1 MQPESP
7 FRVRPLPRPGGALHD
22 RRRRRS
28 GSAAVAIELALTSAA
43 VRGGLDAVLVV
54 DDDGMLVAKS
64 RTPHDL
70 TLLAAITPI
79 VGRGHALPRIKKD
92 GQPRDMTVK
101 ALELDGETFYVAA
114 VGGRYLSRT
123 RELTESVLAAQ
134 RILLS

>member
-1 MQPESP
+1 
-7 FRVRPLPRPGGALHD
+7 
-22 RRRRRS
+22 
-28 GSAAVAIELALTSAA
+28 
-43 VRGGLDAVLVV
+43 VLVV

-123 RELTESVLAAQ
+123 RELGESVLAAQ